1 MMHTGELFEGVRRG
15 EFRIDFRVSHRAEH
29 ATDSRAPSRRVPA
42 STRQFVTF
50 CLDNPAKSWV
60 SVARGCVTFRAHH
73 GRHDCAA
80 CPTDTGSN
88 RTREGK
94 ASYATSGTASDR
106 LLHGGAASER
116 DYQRNY
122 CDNLHLIEPCHDETR
137 FRNGS
142 DPHTSGTNGLL
153 FPPPPGGSGG
163 RGTARAGGRGLIRPF
178 PPKGEGTPANFYG
191 LVNRGRGRT
200 EGGRKERPPR
210 LNLGRGPAIRLV
222 DDFQ

>member
-1 MMHTGELFEGVRRG
+1 MLA
-15 EFRIDFRVSHRAEH
+15 SHHR
-29 ATDSRAPSRRVPA
+29 
-42 STRQFVTF
+42 
-50 CLDNPAKSWV
+50 
-60 SVARGCVTFRAHH
+60 
-73 GRHDCAA
+73 RHDCAA
-80 CPTDTGSN
+80 RPTDTGSN

-153 FPPPPGGSGG
+153 FAH
-163 RGTARAGGRGLIRPF
+163 TARGSERKSHAKDECKRLHQPF
-178 PPKGEGTPANFYG
+178 PPKGESISGNF
-191 LVNRGRGRT
+191 
-200 EGGRKERPPR
+200 
-210 LNLGRGPAIRLV
+210 
-222 DDFQ
+222 

>member
-1 MMHTGELFEGVRRG
+1 VVSFVLISGFLIERSMRRIAEPHRG
-15 EFRIDFRVSHRAEH
+15 GFR
-29 ATDSRAPSRRVPA
+29 A

-60 SVARGCVTFRAHH
+60 SVARGCVTLASHH

-106 LLHGGAASER
+106 ER

-122 CDNLHLIEPCHDETR
+122 CDNLHLIDVIVYIKRFHDR
-137 FRNGS
+137 
-142 DPHTSGTNGLL
+142 DKSGWWVLIWLIPIIGAIWLL
-153 FPPPPGGSGG
+153 IELGF
-163 RGTARAGGRGLIRPF
+163 L
-178 PPKGEGTPANFYG
+178 KGTPG
-191 LVNRGRGRT
+191 PNRFGSPVT
-200 EGGRKERPPR
+200 
-210 LNLGRGPAIRLV
+210 
-222 DDFQ
+222 D

>member
-1 MMHTGELFEGVRRG
+1 MVSFVLISGFLIERSMRRIAEPHRG
-15 EFRIDFRVSHRAEH
+15 GFR
-29 ATDSRAPSRRVPA
+29 A

-60 SVARGCVTFRAHH
+60 SVARGCVTLASHH

-153 FPPPPGGSGG
+153 FAH
-163 RGTARAGGRGLIRPF
+163 TARGSERKSHAKDECKRLHQPF
-178 PPKGEGTPANFYG
+178 PPKGESISGNF
-191 LVNRGRGRT
+191 
-200 EGGRKERPPR
+200 
-210 LNLGRGPAIRLV
+210 
-222 DDFQ
+222 